1 MPLGDFPF
9 KGGVKSSALLLWA
22 FSTSPLSGERKTP
35 EREKSRQR
43 KRTIHFA
50 GFRAVLNE

>member
-50 GFRAVLNE
+50 GFWAVLNE